1 MLVCF
6 TKFVF
11 PSLGLLPDFKQPMSA
26 TAVQD
31 KHCLKAE
38 SQQITIAGLLKCR
51 ARIHRIPR
59 TYRLIHF
66 SLVMYPLRDQKMKEW
81 MLDSKDEQ

>member
-51 ARIHRIPR
+51 AHTSHSENLPFD
-59 TYRLIHF
+59 TFF
-66 SLVMYPLRDQKMKEW
+66 SGDVFIAGPTKKRMDAGQ
-81 MLDSKDEQ
+81 